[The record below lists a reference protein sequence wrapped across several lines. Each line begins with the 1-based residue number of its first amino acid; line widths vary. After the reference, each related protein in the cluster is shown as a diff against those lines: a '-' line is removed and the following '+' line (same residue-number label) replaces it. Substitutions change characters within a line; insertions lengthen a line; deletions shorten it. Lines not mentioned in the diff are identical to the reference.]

1 MQPLTLAISVLAI
14 LLSGVSIFLQYFHR
28 PRLLRVI
35 TMPYGR
41 NGEARFG
48 ICNASKE
55 SVYLTGLSVFYS
67 IPKPD
72 GSSRQCALERVVS
85 STSIIDPGKICEF
98 SYSSVRPPQQFLDS
112 APELPGPSGM
122 LERTVDVVVFL
133 QFAFPD
139 AKIYSNWFKAGTF
152 SAAENSTSWS
162 VEGVNLDL
170 LQSALPVLS
179 KKRAAQNNGA

>member
-1 MQPLTLAISVLAI
+1 MQPLTFAISILAI
-14 LLSGVSIFLQYFHR
+14 LLSGASLFLQYFHR
-28 PRLLRVI
+28 PRRLRVI

-72 GSSRQCALERVVS
+72 GSSRQCAVERVVS

-98 SYSSVRPPQQFLDS
+98 SYSSSRPPKQFLDT
-112 APELPGPSGM
+112 APESTGPTGEV
-122 LERTVDVVVFL
+122 ERTVDVVVFI

-139 AKIYSNWFKAGTF
+139 AKIYSNWFKAGMF

-162 VEGVNLDL
+162 VEALNLDL
-170 LQSALPVLS
+170 LRSALPV
-179 KKRAAQNNGA
+179 QNKMRSTDDEGA